1 MSKPNDARPLKK
13 QRTIPITPTGRWGGS
28 LNVIDD
34 DSLFLYGGESDEGFG
49 KALGTTHLFSVS
61 QQLWTVPTTSVT
73 STRVWHTTT
82 TLPSLN
88 ALFIFG
94 GESYDL
100 EAPEILSSPML
111 YDLDNK
117 LYYPPTLGRGKGP
130 SKRSGHSACLI
141 NDDIVIFGGIARR
154 SWLGDLYAL
163 NTTTWKWRTI
173 QCVTTASTKSS
184 PSTESTKWS
193 TQQCLDPAPLPQAR
207 SYSTL
212 TSLHNS
218 RAGTNAM
225 SGRALLFGGN
235 DGTTSFNHCEI
246 LDTTRDNQW
255 RWLVPTTSGAPPCP
269 RTGHAACHVA
279 LADGRSSVLIHGGW
293 DPQNSSSSSS
303 SSSGQL
309 MTFSD
314 CFSLDVQTM
323 AWSKVTFGNSISRG
337 LNVGGGPSNGNGNGN
352 GDGNGNGNEK

>member
-28 LNVIDD
+28 LNVISD

-154 SWLGDLYAL
+154 SWLGDRDDHRFDHHPLMSKFYHC
-163 NTTTWKWRTI
+163 WFDRT
-173 QCVTTASTKSS
+173 QTQSRYNLASSKS
-184 PSTESTKWS
+184 K
-193 TQQCLDPAPLPQAR
+193 
-207 SYSTL
+207 
-212 TSLHNS
+212 
-218 RAGTNAM
+218 G
-225 SGRALLFGGN
+225 
-235 DGTTSFNHCEI
+235 I
-246 LDTTRDNQW
+246 
-255 RWLVPTTSGAPPCP
+255 GA
-269 RTGHAACHVA
+269 
-279 LADGRSSVLIHGGW
+279 
-293 DPQNSSSSSS
+293 
-303 SSSGQL
+303 
-309 MTFSD
+309 
-314 CFSLDVQTM
+314 
-323 AWSKVTFGNSISRG
+323 
-337 LNVGGGPSNGNGNGN
+337 
-352 GDGNGNGNEK
+352 